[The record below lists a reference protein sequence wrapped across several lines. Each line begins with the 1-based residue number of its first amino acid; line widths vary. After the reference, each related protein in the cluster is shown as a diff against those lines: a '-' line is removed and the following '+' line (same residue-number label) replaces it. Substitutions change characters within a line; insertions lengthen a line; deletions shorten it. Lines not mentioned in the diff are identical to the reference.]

1 MLCNDQGAMRVR
13 LVFDD
18 RQRCD
23 VVVLPKGGPLSRGQC
38 ANVLV
43 PDTMTDLGE
52 GAAYLDARVRI
63 ERA

>member
-1 MLCNDQGAMRVR
+1 
-13 LVFDD
+13 
-18 RQRCD
+18 
-23 VVVLPKGGPLSRGQC
+23 
-38 ANVLV
+38 V